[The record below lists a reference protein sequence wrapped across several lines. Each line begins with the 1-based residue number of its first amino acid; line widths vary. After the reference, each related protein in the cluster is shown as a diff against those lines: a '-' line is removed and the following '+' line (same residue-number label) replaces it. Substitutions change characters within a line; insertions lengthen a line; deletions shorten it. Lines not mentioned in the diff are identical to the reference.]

1 MARCAKTNCRN
12 CTRISSG
19 RRFIGS
25 TKGYHRVFSCATTRK
40 GLSCSTG
47 KLHITTHQVGVRC
60 STARQGLRLFDG
72 KLRMSHHQQMTCT
85 ALGDRVRLVY
95 LQRLLRVENLQTASS
110 QSSRKR
116 CICNID
122 VVRTVVTK
130 VRCTQCRNTCP
141 CIDGLS
147 TARESKATASIT
159 RWCHNLHIDLA
170 REWIGTT
177 NQDRTTYGIRLEVFS
192 VVSFLDT

>member
-1 MARCAKTNCRN
+1 MTRRAKNSCTNCI
-12 CTRISSG
+12 RISSG
-19 RRFIGS
+19 RRCIRS
-25 TKGYHRVFSCATTRK
+25 TEGYHRVFSCATTRK
-40 GLSCSTG
+40 GFVCRTG
-47 KLHITTHQVGVRC
+47 KLHITTHQVGVCC

-72 KLRMSHHQQMTCT
+72 ELRVSHHQQMTCT

-95 LQRLLRVENLQTASS
+95 LQRLLRVENLQTTRS

-130 VRCTQCRNTCP
+130 VRCAKCRNTCP

-147 TARESKATASIT
+147 TAREAKVTASIT